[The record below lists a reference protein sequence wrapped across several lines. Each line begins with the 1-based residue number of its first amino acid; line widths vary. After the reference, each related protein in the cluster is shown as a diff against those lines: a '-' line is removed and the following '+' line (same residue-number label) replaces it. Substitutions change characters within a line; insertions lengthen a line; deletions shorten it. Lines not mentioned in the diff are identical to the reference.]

1 LRFGGNSST
10 EYKGL
15 LAYHL
20 NTTIP
25 TRGIGFKIHLCHL
38 CGNGKC
44 SNPKHLYWG
53 TASENFNDRKIHGT
67 FTSVYEHTLKK
78 YGKEKI
84 LEIASLAG
92 KAAGEANRKP
102 QEYWESY
109 RIFFNNVDMS
119 KRGWVTELAK
129 QMNVSHTHVRRIAK
143 KLNLLGTR
151 MQCRDC

>member
-1 LRFGGNSST
+1 MLRFGGNSST

-15 LAYHL
+15 LAYYL

-25 TRGIGFKIHLCHL
+25 TRGTGFKIHLCHL

-53 TASENFNDRKIHGT
+53 TASENINDRKTHGT
-67 FTSVYEHTLKK
+67 FVSAYERTLKK

-84 LEIASLAG
+84 LEFASLAG
-92 KAAGEANRKP
+92 KAASEANRKP

-109 RIFFNNVDMS
+109 RSFFYNVDMT
-119 KRGWVTELAK
+119 KRGWVTELSK
-129 QMNVSHTHVRRIAK
+129 QMNVSHTQVRRIAK
-143 KLNLLGTR
+143 RLNLLGTR
-151 MQCRDC
+151 